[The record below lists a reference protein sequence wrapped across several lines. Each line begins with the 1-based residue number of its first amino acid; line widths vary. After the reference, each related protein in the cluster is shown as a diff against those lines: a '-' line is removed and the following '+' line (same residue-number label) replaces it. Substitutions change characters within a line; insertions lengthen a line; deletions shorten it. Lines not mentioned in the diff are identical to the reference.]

1 MAREASITYEQVAA
15 VCNKVAAE
23 GGSPGSRNV
32 REVLGSGSS
41 ATILKHIQQWKGGQ
55 ERQSQAIDDT
65 LDPSIVRA
73 ISNQLAER
81 VQAATAEATAR
92 LAELQSE
99 TNNLI
104 ADAERQAALVEAQ
117 ADMLATLQGEKATLA
132 GRLAQVESD
141 LARSVTDVANERQ
154 GAEAARTELAK
165 VLVRLDAMPR
175 IEAENDR
182 LRAELEQART
192 DAAKQHEIAAVATA
206 TLEAERKHKQSV
218 ETQLA
223 EATKRA
229 DSAVQSLGNE
239 RVAVQACQ
247 ARLEAA
253 KRELDTANDAAKEAK
268 AESKKARDEAAE
280 LRGHLAATKVK
291 PAGDEKKGAVK

>member
-1 MAREASITYEQVAA
+1 M
-15 VCNKVAAE
+15 
-23 GGSPGSRNV
+23 
-32 REVLGSGSS
+32 
-41 ATILKHIQQWKGGQ
+41 
-55 ERQSQAIDDT
+55 
-65 LDPSIVRA
+65 
-73 ISNQLAER
+73 
-81 VQAATAEATAR
+81 
-92 LAELQSE
+92 AELQSE

-117 ADMLATLQGEKATLA
+117 AEMLAALQGEKATLA

-141 LARSVTDVANERQ
+141 LARSVTDVGNERQ

-182 LRAELEQART
+182 LRTELEQARLEV
-192 DAAKQHEIAAVATA
+192 AKQHEIAAVATA
-206 TLEAERKHKQSV
+206 TLDAERKHKQSI

-229 DSAVQSLGNE
+229 DSAVQSLSNE

-253 KRELDTANDAAKEAK
+253 VRELDSASNAAREAK

-280 LRGHLAATKVK
+280 LRGHLAATKAK
-291 PAGDEKKGAVK
+291 PAGDEKKGATK

>member
-15 VCNKVAAE
+15 VCNKIAAE

-41 ATILKHIQQWKGGQ
+41 ATILKFIQQWKGGQ

-65 LDPSIVRA
+65 LDPSVVRA
-73 ISNQLAER
+73 ISNQIAER
-81 VQAATAEATAR
+81 VQAATADATVR

-117 ADMLATLQGEKATLA
+117 AEMLATLQGEKATLA

-141 LARSVTDVANERQ
+141 LERSAKDVANERQ
-154 GAEAARTELAK
+154 AAEVARTELAK

-182 LRAELEQART
+182 LRAELEQARI

-206 TLEAERKHKQSV
+206 TLDAERKHKQSI
-218 ETQLA
+218 ETQLMDA
-223 EATKRA
+223 FKRA
-229 DSAVQSLGNE
+229 DSAVQGLSNE

-253 KRELDTANDAAKEAK
+253 VRELDSASNAAKEAK

-291 PAGDEKKGAVK
+291 PSGDDKKSKTI